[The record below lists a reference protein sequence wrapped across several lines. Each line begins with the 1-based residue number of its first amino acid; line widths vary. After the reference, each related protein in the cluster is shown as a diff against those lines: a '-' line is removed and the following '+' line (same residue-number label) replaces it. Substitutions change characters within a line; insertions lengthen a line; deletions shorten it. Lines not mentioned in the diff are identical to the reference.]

1 MKQKLMDLYAKYG
14 DILRYLVIG
23 VLTTVIDIAFFA
35 LFNGVLGLHYQIAKV
50 IAWVVAVA
58 FAFWGNKKIVF
69 RTKTENG
76 TALLREA
83 GSFLAMRLVT
93 LAFSVVFLYGAVEIV
108 GWDENI
114 SNIICNIVVI
124 ILNYILSKL
133 VVFKK
138 K

>member
-58 FAFWGNKKIVF
+58 FAFWGNKKVVF
-69 RTKTENG
+69 RTKTENN

>member
-23 VLTTVIDIAFFA
+23 VLTTVIDIVFFA

-69 RTKTENG
+69 RTKTESG
-76 TALLREA
+76 AALLREA

-93 LAFSVVFLYGAVEIV
+93 LAFSVVFLYFAVELM
-108 GWDENI
+108 GWDENV